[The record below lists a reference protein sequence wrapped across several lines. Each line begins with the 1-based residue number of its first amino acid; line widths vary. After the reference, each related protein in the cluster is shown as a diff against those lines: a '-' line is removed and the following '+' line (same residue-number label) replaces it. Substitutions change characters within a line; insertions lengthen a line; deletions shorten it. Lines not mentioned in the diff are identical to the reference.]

1 MNNTAKDVIYLL
13 ACAVNSIT
21 PDKERVQAMDIE
33 KLYKFCKWHTLRAIV
48 HTALKSAG
56 VTDHEFEQAYNKAVR
71 KNVMLDVERTAIS
84 EELEKNGIWYLPL
97 KGSILKD
104 LYPENGMREMADNDV
119 LYDSTKQEKVKELML
134 NMGYTAESVG
144 KEHHDVYM
152 KPPVL
157 NFELHTSL
165 FSEIHAE
172 PLYRYYADTK
182 RLLRK
187 DEGKSFGYHFSDED
201 FYVFITAHE
210 YKHFSSYGT
219 GIRNLLDCY
228 VYVKNKG
235 DSLDW
240 KYITEQ
246 CRKMKIDDF
255 ERSRRKLAIKVFS
268 SSELPKLSDAEQ
280 ALLEKYLNYG
290 TYGTIENQMFNYAP
304 HKSVVKNILR
314 NMFPSMYY
322 MKTSVK
328 FVGKCPFLYPLGV
341 VYRWGRVL
349 LIRKKYLF
357 IMLKAMKKNAK
368 EKV

>member
-13 ACAVNSIT
+13 ACAVNGIS
-21 PDKERVQAMDIE
+21 PDKERIRAMDME
-33 KLYKFCKWHTLRAIV
+33 KLYEFCKWHTLRAAV

-71 KNVMLDVERTAIS
+71 KNIMLDVERTAIS
-84 EELEKNGIWYLPL
+84 EELEKNGIWYMPL

-119 LYDSTKQEKVKELML
+119 LYDSTKQQKVKELML
-134 NMGYTAESVG
+134 SMGYTAESVG
-144 KEHHDVYM
+144 KHHHDTYM

-157 NFELHTSL
+157 NFELHTVL
-165 FSEIHAE
+165 FGANIEHLHDYYRE
-172 PLYRYYADTK
+172 PQ
-182 RLLRK
+182 RLMIQ
-187 DEGKSFGYHFSDED
+187 DEGKKFGYHMSDED
-201 FYVFITAHE
+201 FYVYVTAHE
-210 YKHFSSYGT
+210 YKHFSSGGT

-228 VYVKNKG
+228 VYVKSKG

-246 CRKMKIDDF
+246 CRQMKIDDF
-255 ERSRRKLAIKVFS
+255 ESSRRALAIKVFS
-268 SSELPKLSDAEQ
+268 SSELPVLNDAEQ
-280 ALLEKYLNYG
+280 ALLEEYIKYG
-290 TYGTIENQMFNYAP
+290 TYGTVENHMAHFAP
-304 HKSVVKNILR
+304 HRSKTKNILR
-314 NMFPSMYY
+314 NMFPSMNY

-349 LIRKKYLF
+349 LIRRKYLST
-357 IMLKAMKKNAK
+357 ILKVMKKNAK